1 MDSPASPKKLL
12 LITDR
17 AVDSS
22 GAADGNSAA
31 EIPELIACLRA
42 MQDITVLP
50 VEYATTT
57 GEPLVFY
64 SNHTERDLDPREIG
78 MILIDLLEDQAAEEA
93 LRLLG
98 RILQSDA
105 FANTPVLVI
114 GEASN
119 METVDDVFEA
129 GAADFVSRGPA
140 LTLELPPRIRVALR
154 RSAEWYR
161 LKRKTGELQRMTE
174 DLKTA
179 NIIFRS
185 ISIHDELTGV
195 ANRRFFDRYLDTVWR
210 QSMRAAQSVS
220 LIMIDIDYFK
230 IYNDTYGH
238 QAGDECLR
246 EVAQAMEKALSE
258 HGCILARYGGEE
270 FGAILP
276 ALDSEQARQCATRLQ
291 QVVYDLNVQH
301 EGSPEYKRV
310 TISQGIATA
319 IPGLLMRPSKLIA
332 KADRAL
338 YQAKAAGRNQAVA

>member
-1 MDSPASPKKLL
+1 MDSAAAPRKVL

-17 AVDSS
+17 LPDS
-22 GAADGNSAA
+22 GAESNAGT
-31 EIPELIACLRA
+31 EVLACLESMPDVRA
-42 MQDITVLP
+42 LP

-64 SNHTERDLDPREIG
+64 SAKHSESDLAPAEIG
-78 MILIDLLEDQAAEEA
+78 MILIDLLEEGPDQSAEEA
-93 LRLLG
+93 LRLLE
-98 RILQSDA
+98 RITESDA
-105 FANTPVLVI
+105 FANTPVLI
-114 GEASN
+114 IAEAASAESLEELFN
-119 METVDDVFEA
+119 A
-129 GAADFVSRGPA
+129 GAADFAERGPK
-140 LTLELPPRIRVALR
+140 LLVELPPRIRAALR
-154 RSAEWYR
+154 RSAELYR
-161 LKRKTGELQRMTE
+161 LKRETGELQRMTE

-210 QSMRAAQSVS
+210 QSMRATQPVS
-220 LIMIDIDYFK
+220 LIMIDIDFFK

-246 EVAQAMEKALSE
+246 EVAGAMEKALSE

-276 ALDSEQARQCATRLQ
+276 ALDSEQARACAARLRET
-291 QVVYDLNVQH
+291 VFDLNLKH
-301 EGSPEYKRV
+301 EGSPDYGRV

-338 YQAKAAGRNQAVA
+338 YQAKAAGRNRAVA

>member
-1 MDSPASPKKLL
+1 ML

-17 AVDSS
+17 SVASLSEGGSKGIQGIVESLRD
-22 GAADGNSAA
+22 
-31 EIPELIACLRA
+31 IPDIA
-42 MQDITVLP
+42 VLP
-50 VEYATTT
+50 VEYATTA

-64 SNHTERDLDPREIG
+64 SNRTENDLDPAEIG
-78 MILIDLLEDQAAEEA
+78 LILIDLFEDQAGEEA

-98 RILQSDA
+98 RVIQSDA
-105 FANTPVLVI
+105 FANAPVLVV
-114 GEASN
+114 GEVASS
-119 METVDDVFEA
+119 EAIDDLFEA
-129 GAADFVSRGPA
+129 GAADFISRGPG
-140 LTLELPPRIRVALR
+140 LPLELAPRIRAALN
-154 RSAEWYR
+154 RSAESYR

-195 ANRRFFDRYLDTVWR
+195 PNRRFFDRYLDTVWR
-210 QSMRAAQSVS
+210 QSMRATQPVS

-230 IYNDTYGH
+230 PYNDTYGH

-246 EVAQAMEKALSE
+246 EVAGAMEKALTE
-258 HGCILARYGGEE
+258 HGCIVARYGGEE

-276 ALDSEQARQCATRLQ
+276 ALDSERARECAARLQ

-301 EGSPEYKRV
+301 DGSPQYGRV

-319 IPGLLMRPSKLIA
+319 IPGLLLRPSKLIA

>member
-1 MDSPASPKKLL
+1 MDSPTPSKKIL

-17 AVDSS
+17 IASS
-22 GAADGNSAA
+22 SSDDGATSILDCIQS
-31 EIPELIACLRA
+31 IPGVTI
-42 MQDITVLP
+42 LP

-64 SNHTERDLDPREIG
+64 SNENTETDIDPHEIG
-78 MILIDLLEDQAAEEA
+78 LILIDLFEDQAAEEA

-105 FANTPVLVI
+105 FVNTPTLVI
-114 GEASN
+114 GEATS
-119 METVDDVFEA
+119 MEMIDDLFDA
-129 GAADFVSRGPA
+129 GAADFINRGPG
-140 LTLELPPRIRVALR
+140 LLLELPPRIRAALH

-161 LKRKTGELQRMTE
+161 LKYKTGELQRMTE

-185 ISIHDELTGV
+185 ISIHDDLTGV

-210 QSMRAAQSVS
+210 QSLRATQPVS

-230 IYNDTYGH
+230 VYNDTYGH

-246 EVAQAMEKALSE
+246 DVARAMEKALDE

-276 ALDSEQARQCATRLQ
+276 ALDSEKARECADRLQ
-291 QVVYDLNVQH
+291 HVVYDLDIQH
-301 EGSPEYKRV
+301 IGSPEYQRV